1 MVWFNKEDTMSTR
14 GAYGFYKDGVSKIT
28 YNHFDSYPEEL
39 GLDIIK
45 YIKSKPIEEMNADFN
60 SITMVNGNDK
70 PTTEQFLKCAE
81 YYNYNV
87 SSKSP
92 EKWYCLLPE
101 AQGDLDASAKIGIMI
116 DSQEFM
122 KDSLFC
128 EYAYIINLDKD
139 VLEIYKGFQK
149 RRSDTRYQPDNP
161 EGQGYWGCKL
171 IKEISLVDINQL
183 DEEFNALIKKES
195 E

>member
-1 MVWFNKEDTMSTR
+1 MGTR
-14 GAYGFYKDGVSKIT
+14 GAYGFYKNGVSKIT
-28 YNHFDSYPEEL
+28 YNHFDSYPEGL

-45 YIKSKPIEEMNADFN
+45 YIKSKSIEEMNADFN
-60 SITMVNGNDK
+60 SITMVNDDDK
-70 PTTEQFLKCAE
+70 PTIEQFLKCAE
-81 YYNYNV
+81 YYNDTV

-92 EKWYCLLPE
+92 EEWYCLLRE

-149 RRSDTRYQPDNP
+149 KRSDTRYQPDEP
-161 EGQGYWGCKL
+161 E
-171 IKEISLVDINQL
+171 EISLVDINQL
-183 DEEFNALIKKES
+183 DKKFNALIKKES
-195 E
+195 K